1 MRHFSSFLN
10 QIIQHKKN
18 KNHND
23 TWLNYFH
30 IRYENE
36 TENEVDDDD
45 DDQVFI
51 TYSKIGEWKMRKREK
66 SVEMKMT
73 EAVWNGFWN
82 VSAAC
87 VGS

>member
-1 MRHFSSFLN
+1 MR
-10 QIIQHKKN
+10 QK
-18 KNHND
+18 
-23 TWLNYFH
+23 
-30 IRYENE
+30 
-36 TENEVDDDD
+36 NEVDDDD

-51 TYSKIGEWKMRKREK
+51 TYSKIGEWKMSKWER